1 MKILFFSCLPYLIWA
16 KMHILTVNLLSHKGT
31 VMNQEILLLG
41 GDRRQDFLL
50 KFLQKSG
57 QTVQD
62 YRRLPASFASFAS
75 PLSLIQPEE
84 AAPLKEAVS
93 QAHWILAPLPFTK
106 DQKNLFIQPEA
117 GETDVLPC
125 RSADSP
131 SAAFSKAPS
140 AASAGAAPRLS
151 IGTFLSWLKPG
162 QTLFGAG
169 IPSAVQNYCLEHQIA
184 CVDALAQPSAAE
196 KNAMLTAEGA
206 ICCAIQESPGAL
218 HRSVCLVAGYGR
230 CGQAL
235 ARKLKGLGARV
246 TIMEQDPQKL
256 ELARCRG
263 FSCLPGKTLP
273 QPEELLPFSYLF
285 NTIPAPIFGQ
295 RLLTG
300 TKQEITIIDI
310 ASAPGGVDFDFC
322 RESGRTALLC
332 PGLPGRFSPEAAAR
346 ILYDVLISLPDF
358 PAGKGSP
365 SAAPGIYHK
374 QE

>member
-1 MKILFFSCLPYLIWA
+1 MKILFFSCLPYLTWA

-62 YRRLPASFASFAS
+62 FRRLPASFASFAS

-106 DQKNLFIQPEA
+106 DQKNLFIQP
-117 GETDVLPC
+117 G
-125 RSADSP
+125 
-131 SAAFSKAPS
+131 
-140 AASAGAAPRLS
+140 AASAGAGPRLS

-162 QTLFGAG
+162 QTLLGVG